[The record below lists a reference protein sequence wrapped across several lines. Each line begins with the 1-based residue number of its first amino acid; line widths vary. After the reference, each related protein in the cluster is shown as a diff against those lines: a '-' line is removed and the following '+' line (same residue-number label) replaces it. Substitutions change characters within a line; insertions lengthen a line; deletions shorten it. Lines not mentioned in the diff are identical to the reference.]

1 MGGLKETS
9 SRLTP
14 LKWQM
19 GLDAAQQA
27 QREEEEKQ
35 NEEALKA
42 ILLAQGT
49 SIEVILLCVNVQPH
63 AADKNVCALMYS
75 RTLQI

>member
-1 MGGLKETS
+1 
-9 SRLTP
+9 
-14 LKWQM
+14 M

-27 QREEEEKQ
+27 QRDEEEKQ

-49 SIEVILLCVNVQPH
+49 SIEVILMCINVQPH
-63 AADKNVCALMYS
+63 AADITEATHAHTRRKLK
-75 RTLQI
+75 RKD